1 MGIFFIYLPVI
12 IGSLNILLLHLVEYV
27 YVYERHKGS
36 VFCQK
41 KVAKKFWR
49 ALIELALGTD
59 GSHGPVLQNILSPK
73 LVPYPNKLQCFSLSV
88 TSTQI

>member
-1 MGIFFIYLPVI
+1 MSMNAIKDQFFV
-12 IGSLNILLLHLVEYV
+12 
-27 YVYERHKGS
+27 
-36 VFCQK
+36 K
-41 KVAKKFWR
+41 KKLQKKFWR

-59 GSHGPVLQNILSPK
+59 GSHGPVLQNILSPN